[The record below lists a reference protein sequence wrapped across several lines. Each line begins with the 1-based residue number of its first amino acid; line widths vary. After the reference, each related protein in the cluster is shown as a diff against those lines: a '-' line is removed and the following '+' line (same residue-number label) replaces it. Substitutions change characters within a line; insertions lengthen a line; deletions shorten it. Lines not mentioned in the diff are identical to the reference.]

1 MAAPKATSEY
11 KKLTAEIAAL
21 VARRQEA
28 VQPEIEAIRES
39 LPDLIEASGK
49 SVFEICETTL
59 GEIKGELR
67 RLAEKEGKTI
77 AQLLDIQ
84 VAEKPKDGGDKDKP
98 KAVKEP
104 KYRHPENN
112 SLTWAGGPGRKPKWV
127 EEHIEN
133 GGKLEDLLIKKID
146 APAASPESEEQAA

>member
-1 MAAPKATSEY
+1 MAAPKEQSEY

-21 VARRQEA
+21 MERRQKA
-28 VQPEIEAIRES
+28 VDPEIKAIREA

-67 RLAEKEGKTI
+67 RLAEKEGKTV

-84 VAEKPKDGGDKDKP
+84 VPDPKKTEP
-98 KAVKEP
+98 KKGKQTREP
-104 KYRHPENN
+104 KYRHPENA
-112 SLTWAGGPGRKPKWV
+112 SITWAGGQGRKPKWV

-133 GGKLEDLLIKKID
+133 GGKLEDLLIKKVD